1 MPWMYLEV
9 NRFFSLSLF
18 LLLTLM
24 LVHYIGGLVGLV
36 LTGVFA
42 QQNIIAL
49 GYPEGTSLESIPIGG
64 WLDGHWMQVPYQLA
78 AIVSVSVWS
87 FVVTYIIL
95 VIINKIPSL
104 ALRLVDE
111 DEIIGTDW
119 AQMGERAYGYLPF
132 EEDEEAD
139 CYRRRSHI
147 DPDVR
152 SIAAGSGN
160 HIQKHRFR
168 NKIMK
173 LLMSD
178 KHTVIQGVPNLVEEP
193 VLDYSQQKELSGST
207 TTVHTTPSLVQNTR
221 AKQDKEIE
229 PVIIERYP
237 MQTMETDPSTAVQT
251 PEHSISSTSASQK

>member
-1 MPWMYLEV
+1 
-9 NRFFSLSLF
+9 
-18 LLLTLM
+18 
-24 LVHYIGGLVGLV
+24 
-36 LTGVFA
+36 
-42 QQNIIAL
+42 
-49 GYPEGTSLESIPIGG
+49 
-64 WLDGHWMQVPYQLA
+64 MQVPYQLA

-152 SIAAGSGN
+152 SIAAGSAYRHPGRT
-160 HIQKHRFR
+160 QLGGGAR
-168 NKIMK
+168 
-173 LLMSD
+173 LGLQS
-178 KHTVIQGVPNLVEEP
+178 
-193 VLDYSQQKELSGST
+193 
-207 TTVHTTPSLVQNTR
+207 
-221 AKQDKEIE
+221 AKG
-229 PVIIERYP
+229 IER
-237 MQTMETDPSTAVQT
+237 
-251 PEHSISSTSASQK
+251 